1 MTRTTTALQPNQPLP
16 ELSLTDIH
24 GKPLHAPTGRKL
36 LVSLFREAS
45 CPFCNIRVYELTQHH
60 RKLKSL
66 NLDIVAVFQSSES
79 DVKRFIA
86 RQPRPFRSVADPGG
100 KMHKQLGG
108 QSSLM
113 GKMKAMMLRAPG
125 MMRGLSMVG
134 LAGMKS
140 GNAMPV
146 DIMVDEFGRV
156 VTAYYGRD
164 AGDHIPVSQILA
176 FALREP
182 GPPAGKTVDTRL
194 VS

>member
-1 MTRTTTALQPNQPLP
+1 MPRTTTALKPSQPFP

-24 GKPLHAPTGRKL
+24 GKPLQAPTGRKL

-66 NLDIVAVFQSSES
+66 NLDIVAVFQSSEA

-86 RQPRPFRSVADPGG
+86 RQPRPFRSVADPAG
-100 KMHKQLGG
+100 KMHRQLGG
-108 QSSLM
+108 KNSLM

-140 GNAMPV
+140 GDAMPM
-146 DIMVDEFGRV
+146 DILVDEFGRV

-164 AGDHIPVSQILA
+164 AGDHIPVTRILA

-182 GPPAGKTVDTRL
+182 REPARKTVDTRL